1 MPSPGRP
8 AGDTPVA
15 NPKNLLRILAVFPLL
30 ASSIFGEHSHQQP
43 VPQRHQSPHEHL
55 DHDVSHTRK
64 VDTTQIPQVDTP
76 YGHYRRKNSISGNHH
91 KSISN
96 DASAIALAPTG
107 SSAVAA
113 PLSRRSN
120 ISSDGSASPQNARS
134 LDDWEVEDFVLLAT
148 IDGKLYAQDRISGKK
163 RWENPLEAKNP
174 VVNSTHYRQNQS
186 SIDEDYHPMMMD
198 QYIWAIEPSHDGSL
212 YIYRRNGASGHLV
225 PTGLTMKVLVE
236 ETPYEDTASAIT
248 YIGKKE
254 TTMLVVEAATGKV
267 VKYFGATDS
276 IVQQQTCLNHKEL
289 AVEDSECKTS
299 PTFTIGRTE
308 YTVYIN
314 GADGHQIAKLEYSE
328 WGPNN
333 YDNDLQK
340 QYDTTLD
347 DRYIHTTSNGGII
360 GVDHK
365 NGLPEGHG
373 KRLFRDQFPT
383 PVIRIFDVARPWGT
397 EKDDPKLIILP
408 QPMPPTQSDD
418 STSAND
424 RATSVFLNQT
434 EDGSWFAL
442 SGKHYPT
449 AVQGV
454 QPALCQQPGWYP
466 HHGWDG
472 MHDRQVTRALI
483 GLHSVQRTRSDTI
496 LTIGPNDNAS
506 EEPEVALIPVLAL
519 PTPWQWIW
527 NQLLDTGSNFQA
539 FITNPMALLL
549 LVCFILYKQKDIRI
563 GIRQLTD
570 SLRGPK
576 LREAPIDSALAI
588 ITEAKEEQSEGPN
601 ALPNENVELPAVKV
615 QEVADQVPDEIQ
627 KVNRASRANSL
638 EIPQVDGAPTAEGGE
653 KRARKRGT
661 RGGQKHNKGKK
672 KARSMSQD
680 PSQDPKPAATVE
692 DAVRDAQRLGESPK
706 MEPDIHT
713 LSHDPSEV
721 SGPVIKVGALVVNT
735 DKLIGTG
742 SNGTMVFEGNFDG
755 REVAVKRML
764 IQFFDIASQETKL
777 LRESDDHPNVIRYYA
792 QQQAAGFLYI
802 ALELCPASLAD
813 IISKP
818 LAHPDLVR
826 SGERDL
832 PNVLYQIANGLSH
845 LHTLRIVHRDLKPQ
859 NILVSMGK
867 DRRPRLLVSDFGLCK
882 KLEGE
887 QSSFRATTAHAAGT
901 TGWRAPELLLDD
913 DAKLGATMLD
923 TTSTNGDSGSG
934 ILVSA
939 DLMPNRRAT
948 RAIDIFSL
956 GLVYFYVLTKGSHP
970 FNSGGQWMR
979 EVNIRKGN
987 YDLSPLDVLGDYT
1000 HEAKD
1005 LVASMLESDPR
1016 RRPNAR
1022 QVMAHPFFW
1031 STKKRLNFLCDVS
1044 DHFEKE
1050 IRDPPSTALLSLETW
1065 ALQVCRGDFLKH
1077 LPRDFVDSLGK
1088 QRKYTGTRML
1098 DLLRALRNKK
1108 NHYEDMSDKLK
1119 REVGPLPDGYLFF
1132 WTTRFSNLLI
1142 TCWNVVYDVQWDN
1155 TDRFRDYYLP
1165 AGL

>member
-8 AGDTPVA
+8 PGEVPVA
-15 NPKNLLRILAVFPLL
+15 NPKNILRLLAVFPLL
-30 ASSIFGEHSHQQP
+30 ASSVFGDQP
-43 VPQRHQSPHEHL
+43 RQSSVLQRRQSPHENL
-55 DHDVSHTRK
+55 EHDVSHTRIEATK
-64 VDTTQIPQVDTP
+64 IPQVDTP
-76 YGHYRRKNSISGNHH
+76 YGHNRRKNSISINNH
-91 KSISN
+91 KSIKN
-96 DASAIALAPTG
+96 DASAIALAPTV

-113 PLSRRSN
+113 PSSRRSN
-120 ISSDGSASPQNARS
+120 ISSVGSASPQNARS

-148 IDGKLYAQDRISGKK
+148 IDGKLYAQDRRTGKK

-186 SIDEDYHPMMMD
+186 SIDENYTPMMMD
-198 QYIWAIEPSHDGSL
+198 EYIWAIEPSHDGSL
-212 YIYRRNGASGHLV
+212 YIYRRNGASGNLV
-225 PTGLTMKVLVE
+225 PTGLTMKMLVE
-236 ETPYEDTASAIT
+236 ETPYEDVASAIT

-254 TTMLVVEAATGKV
+254 TTLLVVEAATGKV
-267 VKYFGATDS
+267 VKYFGASDP
-276 IVQQQTCLNHKEL
+276 IIQEQTCLNPKEL
-289 AVEDSECKTS
+289 AMEDSECKTS

-328 WGPNN
+328 WVPNN
-333 YDNDLQK
+333 YDHDLQQ
-340 QYDTTLD
+340 QYETTLD
-347 DRYIHTTSNGGII
+347 NKYIHTTSNGGII
-360 GVDHK
+360 GIDHTR
-365 NGLPEGHG
+365 GLPDTQG
-373 KRLFRDQFPT
+373 KRLFKDQFST
-383 PVIRIFDVARPWGT
+383 PVVRIFDVARPWGT
-397 EKDDPKLIILP
+397 ERDDPKLIILP
-408 QPMPPTQSDD
+408 QPMPPTHGDIVSE
-418 STSAND
+418 ND
-424 RATSVFLNQT
+424 RARSVFLNQT

-449 AVQGV
+449 AIQGA
-454 QPALCQQPGWYP
+454 QPALCQEPGWHP

-472 MHDRQVTRALI
+472 MNDRQLTRALV
-483 GLHSVQRTRSDTI
+483 GLHSVQRSRNEHL
-496 LTIGPNDNAS
+496 LTIGPNDNES
-506 EEPEVALIPVLAL
+506 KDPEYGLSPVVTL
-519 PTPWQWIW
+519 PTTREWLKK
-527 NQLLDTGSNFQA
+527 QLADIPPNFIA
-539 FITNPMALLL
+539 FIQNPML
-549 LVCFILYKQKDIRI
+549 ILMVILFTIYKQRDIRI
-563 GIRQLTD
+563 FLGHLSSRQKT
-570 SLRGPK
+570 SK
-576 LREAPIDSALAI
+576 LLESPRALDVRDEHSNGAAPEGK
-588 ITEAKEEQSEGPN
+588 TE
-601 ALPNENVELPAVKV
+601 VPAVKV
-615 QEVADQVPDEIQ
+615 DEVEDTKAQVDIEQEKDIEKI
-627 KVNRASRANSL
+627 NRTSRANSL
-638 EIPQVDGAPTAEGGE
+638 EIPTVEGTPASE
-653 KRARKRGT
+653 T
-661 RGGQKHNKGKK
+661 DKK
-672 KARSMSQD
+672 KAHRGRRGGVRHKKAKDRVRAASSDASQE
-680 PSQDPKPAATVE
+680 PKPAPTVE
-692 DAVRDAQRLGESPK
+692 DAVRDAKKLGEQPK
-706 MEPDIHT
+706 LEADIQT
-713 LSHDPSEV
+713 ISNDPAEV
-721 SGPVIKVGALVVNT
+721 SGPVIRVGALVVNT
-735 DKLIGTG
+735 EKLIGTG

-818 LAHPDLVR
+818 QLHPALVR

-832 PNVLYQIANGLSH
+832 PNVLYQIANGLQH
-845 LHTLRIVHRDLKPQ
+845 LHNLRIVHRDLKPQ

-867 DRRPRLLVSDFGLCK
+867 DGRPRLLVSDFGLCK

-913 DAKLGATMLD
+913 DAKIGSTMLD

-934 ILVSA
+934 VLVSA

-956 GLVYFYVLTKGSHP
+956 GLVFFYVLTKGGHP

-987 YDLSPLDVLGDYT
+987 YDLSPLDVLGDYAF
-1000 HEAKD
+1000 EAKD
-1005 LVASMLESDPR
+1005 LILSMLDTDPK

-1050 IRDPPSTALLSLETW
+1050 IRDPPSPALIELEKW
-1065 ALQVCRGDFLKH
+1065 APEVCRGDFLKH

-1119 REVGPLPDGYLFF
+1119 KEVGPLPDGYLFF
-1132 WTTRFSNLLI
+1132 WTTKFSNLLI
-1142 TCWNVVYDVQWDN
+1142 TCWNVVYDVQWDD